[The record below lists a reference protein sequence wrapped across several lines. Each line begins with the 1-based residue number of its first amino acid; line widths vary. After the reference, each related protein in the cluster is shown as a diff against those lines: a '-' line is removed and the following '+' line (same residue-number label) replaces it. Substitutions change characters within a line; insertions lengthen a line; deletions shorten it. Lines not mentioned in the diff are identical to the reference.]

1 MRELD
6 AITGWESSKGF
17 NKKKSLMMFKEGSI
31 QDQTMEKCYLIF
43 FFSFI
48 CFVYFIGYKIE
59 EEMPNLSKTKV
70 QTNFDSLY
78 SKIIYSFIFSVNRLR
93 ER

>member
-1 MRELD
+1 MQLLD
-6 AITGWESSKGF
+6 GNQVKGLI
-17 NKKKSLMMFKEGSI
+17 KKKFDDVQRRINSRSDDGEVLSNI
-31 QDQTMEKCYLIF
+31 